1 MKRKTIALG
10 LFLLLTLARGGN
22 YKRLLLLL
30 LLLWV
35 KGILS
40 YLLLWEFI
48 YSLME
53 SDSCWLG
60 HIILESIKYVGVF
73 FNHQPTTTTSSTS
86 RLLTQKV
93 LAIGSRMLKKLVSL
107 FSLFFRSKLPR
118 RYVITASLS
127 LCAYSYSAASS

>member
-107 FSLFFRSKLPR
+107 FFRSKLPR
-118 RYVITASLS
+118 RYIITASLS
-127 LCAYSYSAASS
+127 LSARSYSAASS

>member
-1 MKRKTIALG
+1 VKRKTIALG
-10 LFLLLTLARGGN
+10 LFLLLAPARGGN
-22 YKRLLLLL
+22 YKRL

-73 FNHQPTTTTSSTS
+73 FNHQPTTTTTTSTS

-107 FSLFFRSKLPR
+107 FSLSFVPNSQGATL
-118 RYVITASLS
+118 
-127 LCAYSYSAASS
+127 